1 MSFPPDTSNW
11 TKRDF
16 LLFAEEINIVLR
28 KQVVFGLSDEK
39 KILVSV
45 VKDDATKI
53 SRIIKTSS
61 LTKGVRQ
68 QLQELV
74 DNCLYKATAI
84 ASPSD
89 SWKQSKANLIIRGFK
104 MKTQN
109 IKSTEDDN
117 IKADRIVSRNIIRAI
132 RKGANKMTYKK
143 IGEMIGC
150 SESYISRVANGE
162 RAFTLEHLTL
172 LEKKLNKPV
181 PLLLLE
187 ATNIE
192 DVAPDMKPLYKYMS
206 ELMDGATPTEIKERA
221 KKGTAKK
228 AS

>member
-89 SWKQSKANLIIRGFK
+89 S
-104 MKTQN
+104 
-109 IKSTEDDN
+109 
-117 IKADRIVSRNIIRAI
+117 
-132 RKGANKMTYKK
+132 
-143 IGEMIGC
+143 
-150 SESYISRVANGE
+150 
-162 RAFTLEHLTL
+162 
-172 LEKKLNKPV
+172 
-181 PLLLLE
+181 
-187 ATNIE
+187 
-192 DVAPDMKPLYKYMS
+192 
-206 ELMDGATPTEIKERA
+206 
-221 KKGTAKK
+221 
-228 AS
+228 

>member
-1 MSFPPDTSNW
+1 
-11 TKRDF
+11 
-16 LLFAEEINIVLR
+16 
-28 KQVVFGLSDEK
+28 
-39 KILVSV
+39 
-45 VKDDATKI
+45 
-53 SRIIKTSS
+53 
-61 LTKGVRQ
+61 
-68 QLQELV
+68 
-74 DNCLYKATAI
+74 
-84 ASPSD
+84 
-89 SWKQSKANLIIRGFK
+89 

-109 IKSTEDDN
+109 TKSTEDDN